1 MKVEK
6 LQAND
11 LPEIVEIALAVRAES
26 PIFKNLGRVDLG
38 KGYLF
43 LSARLFEHTVL
54 GVRDSGRILGFL
66 AYSED
71 TTWYGN
77 NIIFTDH
84 ALFVRPEARGNGVAL
99 ALLKE
104 YVKIAQDEAAT
115 YALFGQTTGI
125 QEVDELAAKAGFKP
139 MGKVFYHELELS

>member
-11 LPEIVEIALAVRAES
+11 LPEIVDIALAVRAES
-26 PIFKNLGRVDLG
+26 PIYKELGRVDLG
-38 KGYLF
+38 KAYLF

-54 GVRDSGRILGFL
+54 GVKENNRTLGFL
-66 AYSED
+66 VYSED
-71 TTWYGN
+71 YTWYGN
-77 NIIFTDH
+77 NLIFVDH
-84 ALFVRPEARGNGVAL
+84 ALFVRPEARGNGIAL

-104 YVKIAQDEAAT
+104 YVKIAEEEGAT

-125 QEVDELAAKAGFKP
+125 QEVDDLAAKAGFKP
-139 MGKVFYHELELS
+139 MGKVFYHEWELS